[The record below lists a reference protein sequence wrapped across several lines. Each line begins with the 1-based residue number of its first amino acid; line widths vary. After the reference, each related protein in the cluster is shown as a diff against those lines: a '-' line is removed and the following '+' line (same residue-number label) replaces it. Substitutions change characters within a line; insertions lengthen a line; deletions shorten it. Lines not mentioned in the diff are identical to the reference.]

1 MSSGETSAVS
11 TFGMVEGLPDSDGTV
26 LFHCSP
32 QLSPLLSLLFPCRT
46 AGSSEN
52 IPSVLCQFRILLKMF
67 GQIIVFSAC
76 GGFLKKLTDKKA
88 HGTENAFRLFTF

>member
-11 TFGMVEGLPDSDGTV
+11 TFGMVQGLPDSDGTV

-32 QLSPLLSLLFPCRT
+32 QISLLLSLLFPCRT

-52 IPSVLCQFRILLKMF
+52 IPSVLHQFRSFLKMC

-88 HGTENAFRLFTF
+88 HGT